1 MNPSV
6 LKIQKF
12 TIKKIRIKNVFFK
25 LGWRKMSRPKESLLV
40 ISHSTTEWG
49 YVKNNTNK
57 NVTKDYFIYIV
68 AFYGFVT
75 LKTYRLLTYEN

>member
-1 MNPSV
+1 MSPSAF
-6 LKIQKF
+6 KIQKF

-25 LGWRKMSRPKESLLV
+25 PGWKKISRPKESLLV

-68 AFYGFVT
+68 AFYEFVT
-75 LKTYRLLTYEN
+75 LKTYRLLT